1 MLRLRR
7 AVPGGAPVSLEFHP
21 LRVGVLDPLTPDA
34 VRVILEVPEELAE
47 AYRYIA
53 GQHVTVRFEVLD
65 ADGEIRELRRSYSL
79 CAPPAERAPRT
90 LQIAVKRSAPGGFGD
105 YAVRKL
111 AVGDLLDTL
120 TPTGRFHAYPE
131 PGTHHVAIVA
141 GSGITPV
148 YAILADRLAHDP
160 ASRVSIVFGNRTTAD
175 VMFLE
180 DLADLKDR
188 YGARLN
194 LLHVLSREERGIPL
208 LSGRIDTERLP
219 LLLAAVDASADD
231 AYYICGP
238 TAMVEGARE
247 VLDGLGASRVRFELF
262 DSGPRRA
269 PSAESRPADTP
280 AATLNVTLGG
290 RTSVCALRPDDGSL
304 LDAVLRNR
312 PDAPYSC
319 TAGACGT
326 CRAKVTGG
334 SVQMTHDYALEDAEK
349 AAGFVLTCQ
358 SLPTSETV
366 DLDFDA

>member
-1 MLRLRR
+1 
-7 AVPGGAPVSLEFHP
+7 VSLAFHP
-21 LRVGVLDPLTPDA
+21 LRVAVLDPLTPDS
-34 VRVILEVPEELAE
+34 VRIILEVPEELAE

-53 GQHVTVRFEVLD
+53 GQHVSIRFSTED
-65 ADGEIRELRRSYSL
+65 SSGELRELRRSYSL
-79 CAPPAERAPRT
+79 CAPPSEKAPRT
-90 LQIAVKRSAPGGFGD
+90 LQIAVKRSVPGGFGD

-111 AVGDLLDTL
+111 AVGDTLDTL

-160 ASRVSIVFGNRTTAD
+160 ASRVSIVFGNRTTSD

-208 LSGRIDTERLP
+208 LSGRIDAERLP
-219 LLLAAVDASADD
+219 RLLAAVDATADD
-231 AYYICGP
+231 AYYLCGP
-238 TAMVEGARE
+238 TAMVETSRDALEGMGAE
-247 VLDGLGASRVRFELF
+247 RVRFELF

-269 PSAESRPADTP
+269 PAPDSRRAETA
-280 AATLNVTLGG
+280 AATLNVTLAG
-290 RTSVCALRPDDGSL
+290 RTSVCAMRPDDASV
-304 LDAVLRNR
+304 LDAVLRYR

-326 CRAKVTGG
+326 CRAKVTSGA
-334 SVQMTHDYALEDAEK
+334 VEMTHDYALEPAEK
-349 AAGFVLTCQ
+349 VAGFVLTCQ
-358 SLPTSETV
+358 SLPTTGTV

>member
-1 MLRLRR
+1 M
-7 AVPGGAPVSLEFHP
+7 SLEFHP
-21 LRVGVLDPLTPDA
+21 LRVGALDPLTPDA
-34 VRVILEVPEELAE
+34 VRIILEVPEELAE
-47 AYRYIA
+47 AYRYVA
-53 GQHVTVRFEVLD
+53 GQHVTVRFETLD
-65 ADGEIRELRRSYSL
+65 ADGQIRELRRSYSL
-79 CAPPAERAPRT
+79 CAPPAEQAPRT
-90 LQIAVKRSAPGGFGD
+90 LQIAVKRSVPGGFGD

-111 AVGDLLDTL
+111 AVGDRLDTL

-160 ASRVSIVFGNRTTAD
+160 ASRVSIIFGNRTTAD

-219 LLLAAVDASADD
+219 RLLAAVDATADD
-231 AYYICGP
+231 AYYLCGP

-247 VLDGLGASRVRFELF
+247 VLEGLGATRVRFELF

-269 PSAESRPADTP
+269 PSAESRPTDVP

-290 RTSVCALRPDDGSL
+290 RTSVCALRPDDASL
-304 LDAVLRNR
+304 LDAVLRHR

-326 CRAKVTGG
+326 CRAKVTAG
-334 SVQMTHDYALEDAEK
+334 SVQMDHDFALEGVEK

>member
-1 MLRLRR
+1 
-7 AVPGGAPVSLEFHP
+7 VSLTFHP
-21 LRVGVLDPLTPDA
+21 LRVAVLDPLTPDS
-34 VRVILEVPEELAE
+34 VRIILEVPEDLAE
-47 AYRYIA
+47 AYRYQA
-53 GQHVTVRFEVLD
+53 GQHVTIRFSAEGP
-65 ADGEIRELRRSYSL
+65 DGEVAELRRPYSL
-79 CAPPAERAPRT
+79 CAPPTEQAPRT
-90 LQIAVKRSAPGGFGD
+90 LQIAVKRSVPGGFGD

-111 AVGDLLDTL
+111 AVGDHLDTL

-160 ASRVSIVFGNRTTAD
+160 ASRVSIIFGNRTTAD
-175 VMFLE
+175 VMFRE
-180 DLADLKDR
+180 DLAALKER

-194 LLHVLSREERGIPL
+194 VLHVLSREDHGIPL
-208 LSGRIDTERLP
+208 LSGRIDAERLP
-219 LLLAAVDASADD
+219 LLLAAVEAGADD
-231 AYYICGP
+231 AYYLCGP
-238 TAMVEGARE
+238 TAMVETARD
-247 VLDGLGASRVRFELF
+247 LLHGLGAARVRFELF

-269 PSAESRPADTP
+269 ASPESRPAAFP

-290 RTSVCALRPDDGSL
+290 RTSVCTMRPDDACV
-304 LDAVLRNR
+304 LDAVLRYR

-358 SLPTSETV
+358 ALPTADPV

>member
-1 MLRLRR
+1 MS
-7 AVPGGAPVSLEFHP
+7 SLTFHP
-21 LRVGVLDPLTPDA
+21 LRVGALDALTPDS
-34 VRVILEVPEELAE
+34 VRIILEVPQELSE
-47 AYRYIA
+47 AYRYVA
-53 GQHVTVRFEVLD
+53 GQHVSVRFMAED
-65 ADGEIRELRRSYSL
+65 ENGEAKELRRSYSL
-79 CAPPAERAPRT
+79 CCPPSEQAPRT

-105 YAVRKL
+105 FAVRKL
-111 AVGDLLDTL
+111 AVGDRLDTL

-219 LLLAAVDASADD
+219 RLLAAIDADAQD
-231 AYYICGP
+231 AYYLCGP
-238 TAMVEGARE
+238 TAMVGGARE
-247 VLDGLGASRVRFELF
+247 VLGDLGTQRVRFELF
-262 DSGPRRA
+262 DSGPRRT
-269 PSAESRPADTP
+269 PSPEALAAEVPT
-280 AATLNVTLGG
+280 AALTVTLGG
-290 RTSVCALRPDDGSL
+290 RTSSVAMRPEDGSL
-304 LDAVLRNR
+304 LDAVLRAR

-326 CRAKVTGG
+326 CRAQVRAGT
-334 SVQMTHDYALEDAEK
+334 VAMTQDYALEEAEK

-366 DLDFDA
+366 ELDYDA

>member
-1 MLRLRR
+1 M
-7 AVPGGAPVSLEFHP
+7 SLQFHP
-21 LRVGVLDPLTPDA
+21 LRVAVLDPLTPDS
-34 VRVILEVPEELAE
+34 VRIILEVPEELAE
-47 AYRYIA
+47 SYRYVA
-53 GQHVTVRFEVLD
+53 GQHVTVRFETQ
-65 ADGEIRELRRSYSL
+65 APDGLVSELRRSYSL
-79 CAPPAERAPRT
+79 CAPPSEKAPRT

-111 AVGDLLDTL
+111 AVGDVLDTL

-160 ASRVSIVFGNRTTAD
+160 ASRVSIIFGNRTTAD

-194 LLHVLSREERGIPL
+194 LLHVLSREERGVPL
-208 LSGRIDTERLP
+208 LSGRIDAERLP
-219 LLLAAVDASADD
+219 LLLAAVDATADD
-231 AYYICGP
+231 AYYLCGP
-238 TAMVEGARE
+238 TAMVESSRE
-247 VLDGLGASRVRFELF
+247 VLDGLGATRVRFELF
-262 DSGPRRA
+262 DSGPRRV
-269 PSAESRPADTP
+269 PSPEWRPADAP

-290 RTSVCALRPDDGSL
+290 RTSVCAMRPDDASV
-304 LDAVLRNR
+304 LDAVLRHR

-358 SLPTSETV
+358 SLPTAETV

>member
-1 MLRLRR
+1 M
-7 AVPGGAPVSLEFHP
+7 SLTFHP
-21 LRVGVLDPLTPDA
+21 LRVAVLEPLTPDS
-34 VRVILEVPEELAE
+34 VRIVLEVPEDLSEV
-47 AYRYIA
+47 YRYIA
-53 GQHVTVRFEVLD
+53 GQHVTIRFSVEGP
-65 ADGEIRELRRSYSL
+65 DGEVAELRRSYSL
-79 CAPPAERAPRT
+79 CAPPAEQAPRT

-111 AVGDLLDTL
+111 AVGDVLDTL

-131 PGTHHVAIVA
+131 PGTHHVAVVA
-141 GSGITPV
+141 GSGVTPV

-160 ASRVSIVFGNRTTAD
+160 ASRVSIVFGNRTTSD

-194 LLHVLSREERGIPL
+194 LVHVLSREERGIPL
-208 LSGRIDTERLP
+208 LSGRIDAERLP
-219 LLLAAVDASADD
+219 SLLAAIDATADD
-231 AYYICGP
+231 AYYLCGP
-238 TAMVEGARE
+238 TAMVENARE
-247 VLDGLGASRVRFELF
+247 VLDLLGAARVRFELF

-269 PSAESRPADTP
+269 PSPEARPADIP

-290 RTSVCALRPDDGSL
+290 RTSVCAMRPDDASV
-304 LDAVLRNR
+304 LDAVLRYR

-326 CRAKVTGG
+326 CRARVTTGA
-334 SVQMTHDYALEDAEK
+334 VEMTHDYALEAAEK

-358 SLPTSETV
+358 SLPTTETV

>member
-1 MLRLRR
+1 M
-7 AVPGGAPVSLEFHP
+7 SLQFHS
-21 LRVGVLDPLTPDA
+21 LRVGVLEPLTEDS
-34 VRVILEVPEELAE
+34 VRIVLEVPDELAE

-53 GQHVTVRFEVLD
+53 GQHVTVRFEAAD
-65 ADGEIRELRRSYSL
+65 EDGETKELRRSYSI
-79 CAPPAERAPRT
+79 CAAPSEQAPNT

-111 AVGDLLDTL
+111 AVGDRLDTL

-148 YAILADRLAHDP
+148 YAILADRLMRDP
-160 ASRVSIVFGNRTTAD
+160 SSRVSIVFGNRTTAD

-194 LLHVLSREERGIPL
+194 LLHMLSREERGIPL
-208 LSGRIDTERLP
+208 LSGRIDAERLP
-219 LLLAAVDASADD
+219 GVLAAIDAGAED
-231 AYYICGP
+231 AYYLCGP
-238 TAMVEGARE
+238 TGMVDSARE
-247 VLDGLGASRVRFELF
+247 VLGEIGASRVRFELF
-262 DSGPRRA
+262 DSGPRRT
-269 PSAESRPADTP
+269 PSREERAVEVPTAE
-280 AATLNVTLGG
+280 LMVTLGG
-290 RTSVCALRPDDGSL
+290 RTSLCSMRPEDDSL
-304 LDAVLRNR
+304 LHAVLRAR

-334 SVQMTHDYALEDAEK
+334 SVEMDHDFALEDAEK

-358 SLPTSETV
+358 SLPTSEKV
-366 DLDFDA
+366 ALDFDA

>member
-1 MLRLRR
+1 M
-7 AVPGGAPVSLEFHP
+7 SLEFHS
-21 LRVGVLDPLTPDA
+21 LRVGELEPLTEDS
-34 VRVILEVPEELAE
+34 VRIVFEVPPELAE

-53 GQHVTVRFEVLD
+53 GQHVTVRFEAED
-65 ADGEIRELRRSYSL
+65 ETGEIKELRRSYSL
-79 CAPPAERAPRT
+79 CAAPREQAPRT

-111 AVGDLLDTL
+111 AVGDRLDAL

-148 YAILADRLAHDP
+148 YAILADRLMRDP
-160 ASRVSIVFGNRTTAD
+160 NSRVSIIFGNRTTAD

-188 YGARLN
+188 SGARLN

-219 LLLAAVDASADD
+219 GLLAAIDASAED
-231 AYYICGP
+231 AYYLCGP
-238 TAMVEGARE
+238 TGMVESARA
-247 VLDGLGASRVRFELF
+247 VLAELGASRVRFELF

-269 PSAESRPADTP
+269 PSREERAAEVPT
-280 AATLNVTLGG
+280 AALTVTLGG
-290 RTSVCALRPDDGSL
+290 RTSRFAMRPEDDSL
-304 LDAVLRNR
+304 LHAVLRAR

-326 CRAKVTGG
+326 CRAKVTEG
-334 SVQMTHDYALEDAEK
+334 SVQMDHDFALEDAEK
-349 AAGFVLTCQ
+349 TAGFVLTCQ

-366 DLDFDA
+366 GLDFDA

>member
-1 MLRLRR
+1 MTLQ
-7 AVPGGAPVSLEFHP
+7 FHP
-21 LRVGVLDPLTPDA
+21 LRVGVLEPLTADS
-34 VRVILEVPEELAE
+34 VRIVLEVPEELAE

-53 GQHVTVRFEVLD
+53 GQHVTVRFEAED
-65 ADGEIRELRRSYSL
+65 ENGEIKELRRSYSL
-79 CAPPAERAPRT
+79 CAPSSERAPRT

-111 AVGDLLDTL
+111 AVGDRLDTL
-120 TPTGRFHAYPE
+120 TPIGRFHAYPE

-148 YAILADRLAHDP
+148 FAILADRLLRDP
-160 ASRVSIVFGNRTTAD
+160 DSRVSIVFGNRTTAE

-208 LSGRIDTERLP
+208 LSGRIDAERLP
-219 LLLAAVDASADD
+219 GLLAAIDAGAED
-231 AYYICGP
+231 AYYLCGP
-238 TAMVEGARE
+238 TGMVEAARD
-247 VLDGLGASRVRFELF
+247 VLAGLGASRVRFELF

-269 PSAESRPADTP
+269 PSREERAAEVPTAELT
-280 AATLNVTLGG
+280 VTLGG
-290 RTSVCALRPDDGSL
+290 RTSLCSMRPEDDSL
-304 LDAVLRNR
+304 LHAVLRAR

-326 CRAKVTGG
+326 CRAKVTEG
-334 SVQMTHDYALEDAEK
+334 SVLMDHDFALEDAEK

-358 SLPTSETV
+358 SLPTSEQV
-366 DLDFDA
+366 SLDFDA

>member
-1 MLRLRR
+1 M
-7 AVPGGAPVSLEFHP
+7 SLKFHP
-21 LRVGVLDPLTPDA
+21 LLVSALDVLTPDS
-34 VRVILEVPEELAE
+34 VRIILEVPPELRE
-47 AYRYIA
+47 AYRYVA
-53 GQHVTVRFEVLD
+53 GQHVSVRFMAQDETG
-65 ADGEIRELRRSYSL
+65 APKELRRSYSL
-79 CAPPAERAPRT
+79 CCPPSEEAPQT

-111 AVGDLLDTL
+111 AVGDRLDTL

-148 YAILADRLAHDP
+148 YAILADRLAQDQD
-160 ASRVSIVFGNRTTAD
+160 SRVSIVFGNRSTAE

-219 LLLAAVDASADD
+219 RLLAAIDAGAQD
-231 AYYICGP
+231 AYYLCGP

-247 VLDGLGASRVRFELF
+247 VLGELGAQRVRFELF

-269 PSAESRPADTP
+269 APSPEALAAEVPT
-280 AATLNVTLGG
+280 AALTVTLGG
-290 RTSVCALRPDDGSL
+290 RTSSVAMRPEDGSL
-304 LDAVLRNR
+304 LDAVLRAR

-326 CRAKVTGG
+326 CRAQVRAG
-334 SVQMTHDYALEDAEK
+334 SVAMTHDYALEEAEK

-358 SLPTSETV
+358 SLPTTEAV
-366 DLDFDA
+366 ELDYDA

>member
-1 MLRLRR
+1 M
-7 AVPGGAPVSLEFHP
+7 SLEFHP
-21 LRVGVLDPLTPDA
+21 LRVAVLDPLTPDS
-34 VRVILEVPEELAE
+34 VRIILEVPPELAE
-47 AYRYIA
+47 AYRYVA
-53 GQHVTVRFEVLD
+53 GQHVSVRFKVEDEHGATL
-65 ADGEIRELRRSYSL
+65 ELRRSYSL
-79 CAPPAERAPRT
+79 CCPPSEQAPRT

-111 AVGDLLDTL
+111 AVGDRLETL

-148 YAILADRLAHDP
+148 YAILADRLAQDP
-160 ASRVSIVFGNRTTAD
+160 DSRVSIVFGNRTTAD

-208 LSGRIDTERLP
+208 LDGRIDTERLP
-219 LLLAAVDASADD
+219 GLLAAIDAGAGD
-231 AYYICGP
+231 AYYLCGP

-247 VLDGLGASRVRFELF
+247 VLAGLGATRVRFELF
-262 DSGPRRA
+262 DSGPRRT
-269 PSAESRPADTP
+269 PTPEDRQAEVPKAEL
-280 AATLNVTLGG
+280 AVTLAG
-290 RTSVCALRPDDGSL
+290 RTSSATMRPEDDSL
-304 LDAVLRNR
+304 LDAVLRAR

-326 CRAKVTGG
+326 CRAKVRSG
-334 SVQMTHDYALEDAEK
+334 SVQMTHDYALEEAEK

-358 SLPTSETV
+358 SLPTSAAVE
-366 DLDFDA
+366 LDFDA

>member
-1 MLRLRR
+1 
-7 AVPGGAPVSLEFHP
+7 
-21 LRVGVLDPLTPDA
+21 VLDPLTPDS
-34 VRVILEVPEELAE
+34 VRIILEVPEELAE

-53 GQHVTVRFEVLD
+53 GQHVTIRFETQGP
-65 ADGEIRELRRSYSL
+65 DGEISQLRRSYSL
-79 CAPPAERAPRT
+79 CAPPSEKAPRT
-90 LQIAVKRSAPGGFGD
+90 LQIAVKRSVTGGFGD

-160 ASRVSIVFGNRTTAD
+160 ASRVSIIFGNRTTGD

-208 LSGRIDTERLP
+208 LSGRIDAERLP
-219 LLLAAVDASADD
+219 GLLATVEASAQD
-231 AYYICGP
+231 AYYLCGP
-238 TAMVEGARE
+238 TAMVEAARE
-247 VLDGLGASRVRFELF
+247 VLDGLGAGRVRFELF

-269 PSAESRPADTP
+269 PSPESRPADVP

-290 RTSVCALRPDDGSL
+290 RTSVCAMRPDDGSV
-304 LDAVLRNR
+304 LDAVLRHR

-326 CRAKVTGG
+326 CRAKVTSG
-334 SVQMTHDYALEDAEK
+334 SVQMTHDYALEAAEK

-358 SLPTSETV
+358 SLPTADTI

>member
-1 MLRLRR
+1 MSLRSIRF
-7 AVPGGAPVSLEFHP
+7 VSQYSI
-21 LRVGVLDPLTPDA
+21 PLTPDS
-34 VRVILEVPEELAE
+34 VRIILEVPEDLAE

-53 GQHVTVRFEVLD
+53 GQHVSVRFAAEDSTARSRSCD
-65 ADGEIRELRRSYSL
+65 ARTRSAPRR
-79 CAPPAERAPRT
+79 PRQAPRT
-90 LQIAVKRSAPGGFGD
+90 LQIAVKRSVPGGFGD

-111 AVGDLLDTL
+111 AVGDPLDTL

-180 DLADLKDR
+180 DLAELKDR

-194 LLHVLSREERGIPL
+194 LLHVLSREDHGIPL
-208 LSGRIDTERLP
+208 LSGRIDAERLP
-219 LLLAAVDASADD
+219 RLLAAVEAGADD
-231 AYYICGP
+231 AYYLCGP
-238 TAMVEGARE
+238 TAMVETARDL
-247 VLDGLGASRVRFELF
+247 LDGLGAARVRFELF

-269 PSAESRPADTP
+269 ASPESRPAAFP
-280 AATLNVTLGG
+280 ADPEVTLGG
-290 RTSVCALRPDDGSL
+290 RTSVCAMRPDDASV
-304 LDAVLRNR
+304 LDAVLRYR

-326 CRAKVTGG
+326 CRAKVTSGV
-334 SVQMTHDYALEDAEK
+334 VQMTHDYALEPAEK

-358 SLPTSETV
+358 SLPTAARSTSTSMPE
-366 DLDFDA
+366 F